1 MSCRRR
7 RGCRSTK
14 GDGFREDLT
23 TSNTATLA
31 PHSLIFWDGC
41 CGVDIILYLEGYNFA
56 IRERFKI
63 EVIYATVIRGLPLQ
77 ILVIWTICGE

>member
-23 TSNTATLA
+23 TSNTATL
-31 PHSLIFWDGC
+31 
-41 CGVDIILYLEGYNFA
+41 YRRKTYTEGPVWNG
-56 IRERFKI
+56 
-63 EVIYATVIRGLPLQ
+63 RGKALTLD
-77 ILVIWTICGE
+77 